1 MQQIF
6 FFVLSLS
13 SWIIFVISKSLMV
26 TSEIL
31 NKVSIYLL
39 IEYISKQLTGIMSFL
54 NYHFYEKKLINSNSI
69 YIII

>member
-31 NKVSIYLL
+31 NRVSIYLL

-54 NYHFYEKKLINSNSI
+54 NIVQF
-69 YIII
+69 

>member
-1 MQQIF
+1 MQQI

-54 NYHFYEKKLINSNSI
+54 NIVQF
-69 YIII
+69 